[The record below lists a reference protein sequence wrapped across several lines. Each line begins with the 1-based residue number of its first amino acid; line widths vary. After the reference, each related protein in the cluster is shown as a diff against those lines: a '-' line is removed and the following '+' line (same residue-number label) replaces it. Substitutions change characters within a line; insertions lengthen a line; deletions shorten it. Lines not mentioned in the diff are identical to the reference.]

1 MRANLNQTAFTGGEW
16 SPRAHGRTDFDRY
29 GTALKQ
35 CRNAYPVQQGGARR
49 RPGTRYLMDAATV
62 TASRS
67 ILIPFIGGRAS
78 AFMVEFGESACRI
91 LAADGSDLGVT
102 LAAPYAA
109 SSLGSLDWAQADNT
123 MWLFHPGYPV
133 QRLQLLDGGAWVLS
147 PAPFT
152 QAPYAEAG
160 LLVTTAN
167 AVLSDTSVGAG
178 RTLQAASA
186 VFLASD
192 VGRGVISQSG
202 LAVITGYTSATLVT
216 VEITRAFPSS
226 LLAVGQWTIDISPQ
240 AECTP
245 GAKDPVGATTTLALD
260 IAGWR
265 PGDVGSIV
273 RINGGL
279 LRISA
284 YSSATSVSAVILR
297 ELSATVPAQAL
308 AWSLEPSIWSSAR
321 GYPRT
326 GTVHQ
331 QRLIC
336 AGTAK
341 YPRTVWGSRLGET
354 LDFLRGTNDDDGFSF
369 TMDGDESSPIAF
381 VSSNKDL
388 AVFTESAEVTMRGG
402 VEKPLTPTNV
412 RVNADSNVGCAAVR
426 PVTVGREIM
435 FVQRGGTRLRG
446 YGYRYDFDAYS
457 SVDLSALAEHLPKVG
472 IVWAAYQRL
481 PDPIIWCVTADGA
494 LLSCTFDRD
503 QQPAVVAWAR
513 HDTQGVIEC
522 CAVLHQD
529 SSEYLWMIVRR
540 TINGE
545 VQRYIERMEHTWSP
559 FHPSSDSDGRDYGYT
574 ADCAIVVDAVPGVS
588 SVEAPHLAGSV
599 VDVLGD
605 ATDLGKRSVGGTTV
619 TLPRSAKR
627 VLVGLPFV
635 SRIMP
640 MQPDVATASGSSQS
654 QAARTGQ
661 VTMRFLDTISARVE
675 SVDRGE
681 VKSSQ
686 ELPFRQLGVGVL
698 DQAPEMF
705 TGLYP
710 VSLLGWDRGEADVTI
725 VQYKPYPM
733 HLLGIVRRHTVNG
746 G

>member
-16 SPRAHGRTDFDRY
+16 SPKAQGRTDFDRY
-29 GTALKQ
+29 ATALKR
-35 CRNAYPVQQGGARR
+35 CRNAYPVQQGGVRR
-49 RPGTRYLMDAATV
+49 RPGTRFLGASTSTTANATILLPFVAGRDAAF
-62 TASRS
+62 
-67 ILIPFIGGRAS
+67 L
-78 AFMVEFGESACRI
+78 VELGNLTCRVF
-91 LAADGSDLGVT
+91 AADGTLTSTT
-102 LAAPYAA
+102 LATPYTAGDLAA
-109 SSLGSLDWAQADNT
+109 LDWAQADST

-152 QAPYAEAG
+152 QVPHDEAG
-160 LLVTTAN
+160 ILASTN
-167 AVLSDTSVGAG
+167 AVLSAVTVGAG
-178 RTLQAASA
+178 RTLNAEAP

-192 VGRGVISQSG
+192 VGRGVVAESG
-202 LAVITGYTSATLVT
+202 LAVITGYTSTTQVT
-216 VEITRAFPSS
+216 VEITRAFPSAT
-226 LLAVGQWTIDISPQ
+226 LIAGQWTIDISPQ

-284 YSSATSVSAVILR
+284 YSSATSVNAVILK
-297 ELSATVPAQAL
+297 ELSATVAAQAL
-308 AWSLEPSIWSSAR
+308 AWSLEPPIWSAAR

-336 AGTAK
+336 AGSAK
-341 YPRTVWGSRLGET
+341 YPRTVWGSRLGES
-354 LDFLRGTNDDDGFSF
+354 LDFLRGTNDDDAFAF
-369 TMDGDESSPIAF
+369 TMDGDEASPIAF
-381 VSSNKDL
+381 VSSTREL

-412 RVNADSNVGCAAVR
+412 RVSSDSNVGCAAVR
-426 PVTVGREIM
+426 PVTVGREVM

-457 SVDLSALAEHLPKVG
+457 AVDMSALAEHLTKAG
-472 IVWAAYQRL
+472 IVWMAYQQL
-481 PDPIIWCVTADGA
+481 PDPIIWGVTADGG

-503 QQPAVVAWAR
+503 QQPTVVAWAR
-513 HDTQGVIEC
+513 HDTAGVIEC
-522 CAVLHQD
+522 CAVLPHED
-529 SSEYLWMIVRR
+529 SEYLWLLVRR

-545 VQRYIERMEHTWSP
+545 VCRYIERMEHTWDP
-559 FHPSSDSDGRDYGYT
+559 FHPSVEGDGRDYGYT
-574 ADCAIVVDAVPGVS
+574 ADCAIVVDDASGVDAVTV
-588 SVEAPHLAGSV
+588 AHLAGAEVAV
-599 VDVLGD
+599 VGD
-605 ATDLGKRSVGGTTV
+605 ATDLGQCPVGGTTV
-619 TLPRSAKR
+619 ALPRRAKR
-627 VLVGLPFV
+627 VLVGLPFE
-635 SRIMP
+635 SRVGLMP
-640 MQPDVATASGSSQS
+640 PEFGTAMGSSQA

-661 VTMRFLDTISARVE
+661 VTLRFLDTISARLE
-675 SVDRGE
+675 SSVRGE
-681 VKSSQ
+681 VKSAQ
-686 ELPFRQLGVGVL
+686 DLPFRQLGVGVL

-705 TGLYP
+705 TGLYAA
-710 VSLLGWDRGEADVTI
+710 SLLGWDKGDADLSV
-725 VQYKPYPM
+725 VQSKPYPM
-733 HLLGIVRRHTVNG
+733 HLLAVVRRHTVNG